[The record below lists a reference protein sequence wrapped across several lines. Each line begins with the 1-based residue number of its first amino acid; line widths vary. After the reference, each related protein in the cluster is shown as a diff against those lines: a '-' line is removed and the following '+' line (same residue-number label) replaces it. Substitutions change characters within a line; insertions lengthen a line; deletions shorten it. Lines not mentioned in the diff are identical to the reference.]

1 MCPASGRLCLS
12 QKAHAEQASW
22 CTALR
27 QASYTWHRM
36 CRLVMGSR
44 CGDMDPAVV
53 LYLMQKGS
61 LSAQEA
67 DKLMNKQ
74 SGFLG
79 LCGHADV
86 RVVQEAADS
95 GDEKAE
101 IALEVSSGDWMC

>member
-1 MCPASGRLCLS
+1 MPDPWRT
-12 QKAHAEQASW
+12 
-22 CTALR
+22 TALR
-27 QASYTWHRM
+27 TVHVPSRYPSALLSLKPSTWHRM

-79 LCGHADV
+79 LCGHADI
-86 RVVQEAADS
+86 RAVQEAADS
-95 GDEKAE
+95 GDEKAG